1 MKKKLLLL
9 IITLAVLLPS
19 QAQMKGRVINEE
31 QNPVAAATIELLR
44 TRIRVQADVHGNFL
58 LQDARPGD
66 SILVIATGYAS
77 LRVAVQMRSGWII
90 QLQPLVKELE
100 EVQVNTG
107 YQRLPR
113 ERATGSFAFVDS
125 ALYNQQVGTDA
136 LSRLVY
142 ITNGMTDNNAAI
154 RNRGSN
160 LTNSSGMTI
169 RGLSTFTTSIADPLI
184 VVDNFPYAGDLKNI
198 NPNDIE
204 SITVLKDA
212 PAASIWGVKSANG
225 VIVITTKKG
234 KYEQPLR
241 VSISN
246 NTTIIPPPDLFS
258 QPIIGTSDIIDLEKF
273 LFSQNY
279 RLADTLNPIF
289 PAFSD
294 VYEILLLQRRG
305 AITAAEAEQ
314 QIDALRQRDIR
325 QQYDKYIYSNAVN
338 QQYAISL
345 QGGTRQVN
353 WRLSVGH
360 DRTRD
365 NFSAPYNRTTVQS
378 QSAWRLFKGFE
389 LTTGIDY
396 VESRSANGKSVV
408 GPQLSPYTQFADEQG
423 NPVALYL
430 KYRKSFLD
438 TLGAGKM
445 LDWAYYPLTDYKHI
459 NQKSAGSNIN
469 LNLGFN
475 YKLKSYLS
483 IDVRARYQQ
492 QVNDISRLAGI
503 GSFEVRDLINY
514 YSQINRTTGVVK
526 YGIPKGD
533 ILFKSA
539 SVEKAQ
545 DIRGQMQFNQ
555 TWGVHQLTVMLGGQL
570 SETKRKSNQF
580 QVYGYNPE
588 IMTYASVDYVNL
600 IPDMFGGSGILQEPT
615 GFQKTNNRTV
625 SAYGNLAYSL
635 LGRYTLSASARRD
648 ASNLFGLS
656 TNDRWNPL
664 WSSGFKWDVSKEPFY
679 KIDQLNM
686 LRIRLTY
693 GAMGNVDPSKV
704 AVSTFTYNSSP
715 NPYLREPYSSLTN
728 AYNPFLR
735 WEETRMLNM
744 AVEFGLFDNRI
755 TGSVERYR
763 KYTRDLYDRIPTDP
777 TTGLGMISNVS
788 QNVGE
793 LKSTGWDIQ
802 LNTINT
808 IGAVNWRTD
817 IIVNNNSNVIEKR
830 YFTNTAAN
838 VANGSQTEGQSTY
851 AYYAYAWGGLDPLT
865 GDPQGYINKELS
877 KNYTA
882 MFSPSYP
889 IDDLK
894 YIGVY
899 VPTWTG
905 AIGNTIAYR
914 GFSLSFRMIYKLGY
928 YFNRGS
934 ISYSDLIS
942 QKAGHADYYKRWQK
956 PGDELYT
963 QVPSFLYPGVASRDR
978 FYLSSEEMATR
989 GDHLRL
995 QYINLS
1001 YDWPVRV
1008 NHAIKSLQLYCNINN
1023 VGLLWKAN
1031 KYGLDPENYKQPAPA
1046 RNYSFGLRAS
1056 L

>member
-1 MKKKLLLL
+1 MKRRLLLL
-9 IITLAVLLPS
+9 ITFFPWLIS
-19 QAQMKGRVINEE
+19 AQQSGKIINEE
-31 QNPVAAATIELLR
+31 QKPVAGATIELLR
-44 TRIRVQADVHGNFL
+44 TQTQVHTDIHGNFS
-58 LQDARPGD
+58 LQQMRSGD
-66 SILVIATGYAS
+66 SILVTAVGYVPVR
-77 LRVAVQMRSGWII
+77 LPVQMTTGWVIRLLI
-90 QLQPLVKELE
+90 EIKELE
-100 EVQVNTG
+100 EVQINTG

-113 ERATGSFAFVDS
+113 ERSTGSFAFVDS

-142 ITNGMTDNNAAI
+142 ITNGLTDNNAAI
-154 RNRGSN
+154 RNRGSSG
-160 LTNSSGMTI
+160 TNSTGLTI
-169 RGLSTFTTSIADPLI
+169 RGVSTFMSLIADPLI

-246 NTTIIPPPDLFS
+246 NTTITPPPDLFS
-258 QPIIGTSDIIDLEKF
+258 RPIIGTSDIIDLEKF

-279 RLADTLNPIF
+279 RLADTLNPVF
-289 PAFSD
+289 PALSD
-294 VYEILLLQRRG
+294 VYEILLRQRRG
-305 AITAAEAEQ
+305 AITAVEAEQ

-325 QQYDKYIYSNAVN
+325 KQYEKYFYSNAVN

-345 QGGTRQVN
+345 QGGTRQAN

-365 NFSAPYNRTTVQS
+365 NSSAPYKRTTVQS

-408 GPQLSPYTQFADEQG
+408 SPQLSPYTQFADEQG

-430 KYRKSFLD
+430 KYRKVFLD
-438 TLGAGKM
+438 TLGGGKM

-459 NQKSAGSNIN
+459 NQKTTGSNIN

-475 YKLKSYLS
+475 YKIRSYLT

-492 QVNDISRLAGI
+492 QVNEVSKLAGI
-503 GSFEVRDLINY
+503 ESFEVRDRVNY

-533 ILFKSA
+533 ILSKSA

-545 DIRGQMQFNQ
+545 DIRGQVQFNQ
-555 TWGVHQLTVMLGGQL
+555 TWGIHQLTVMLGGQL
-570 SETKRKSNQF
+570 SETRRRSDQF
-580 QVYGYNPE
+580 GVYGYNPD
-588 IMTYASVDYVNL
+588 IMTYVPVDYVNL
-600 IPDMFGGSGILQEPT
+600 ISDMFGGSGILQDQTE
-615 GFQKTNNRTV
+615 FQKTNNRTV

-648 ASNLFGLS
+648 ASNLFGLN

-664 WSSGFKWDVSKEPFY
+664 WSAGFKWDVSKESFY
-679 KIDQLNM
+679 KIDQLNT

-704 AVSTFTYNSSP
+704 AVSTFSYNSSP
-715 NPYLREPYSSLTN
+715 NSYLREPYSSLTN
-728 AYNPFLR
+728 AYNPLLR

-744 AVEFGLFDNRI
+744 AVEFGLFNNRI

-777 TTGLGMISNVS
+777 TTGLGMISNVIR
-788 QNVGE
+788 NVGE

-808 IGAVNWRTD
+808 TGAVNWRSD
-817 IIVNNNSNVIEKR
+817 VIVNNNSNVIKKR
-830 YFTNTAAN
+830 YFTNTATN
-838 VANGSQTEGQSTY
+838 VANGSQTEGQSIY

-865 GDPQGYINKELS
+865 GDPQGYVNKELS

-882 MFSPSYP
+882 MFGPNYP
-889 IDDLK
+889 IEDLK
-894 YIGVY
+894 RLGVY

-905 AIGNTIAYR
+905 SIGNTIAYK
-914 GFSLSFRMIYKLGY
+914 GFALSFRMLYKLGY

-942 QKAGHADYYKRWQK
+942 KKEGHADYYKRWQK
-956 PGDELYT
+956 PGDELHT
-963 QVPSFLYPGVASRDR
+963 QVPSFVYPGVANRDR
-978 FYLSSEEMATR
+978 LYLLSEEMATR

-1001 YDWPVRV
+1001 YDWPLRV
-1008 NHAIKSLQLYCNINN
+1008 GRAIKSLQLYCNINN

>member
-1 MKKKLLLL
+1 MKRRLLL
-9 IITLAVLLPS
+9 ILILLPWLAS
-19 QAQMKGRVINEE
+19 AQLSGRIFNEE
-31 QNPVAAATIELLR
+31 QKPVAGATIELLR
-44 TRIRVQADVHGNFL
+44 TKTQAHTDIHGNFSL
-58 LQDARPGD
+58 RQMRAGD
-66 SILVIATGYAS
+66 SILITAIGYMPLRIPVQLTAGWVIRLS
-77 LRVAVQMRSGWII
+77 LQ
-90 QLQPLVKELE
+90 VKELE

-142 ITNGMTDNNAAI
+142 ITNGLTDNNAAI
-154 RNRGSN
+154 KNRGSN
-160 LTNSSGMTI
+160 LTSNTGLTI
-169 RGLSTFTTSIADPLI
+169 RGVSTFTSSIADPLI

-241 VSISN
+241 VSISS
-246 NTTIIPPPDLFS
+246 NTTITLPPDLFS
-258 QPIIGTSDIIDLEKF
+258 QQIIGTSDIIDLEQF
-273 LFSQNY
+273 LFSQKY
-279 RLADTLNPIF
+279 KFADTLNPNF

-294 VYEILLLQRRG
+294 VYEILFRERRG
-305 AITAAEAEQ
+305 AITSAEAKQ

-325 QQYDKYIYSNAVN
+325 KEYEKYFYSNAVN

-345 QGGTRQVN
+345 QGGTRQTN

-360 DRTRD
+360 DRTLD
-365 NFSAPYNRTTVQS
+365 NLSTPYKRTTVQS
-378 QSAWRLFKGFE
+378 QGAWRLFEGFE
-389 LTTGIDY
+389 LSAGIDY
-396 VESRSANGKSVV
+396 VESRSANGKSVLS
-408 GPQLSPYTQFADEQG
+408 PQLSPYTQFADEQG

-438 TLGAGKM
+438 TLGSGKM
-445 LDWAYYPLTDYKHI
+445 LNWAYYPLTDYKHI
-459 NQKSAGSNIN
+459 NQKNAGSNIN
-469 LNLGFN
+469 LNFGFN

-492 QVNDISRLAGI
+492 QVNEASRLAGI
-503 GSFEVRDLINY
+503 ESFEVRSMINN
-514 YSQINRTTGVVK
+514 YSSINRTTGVVK

-545 DIRGQMQFNQ
+545 DIRGQLQFNQ
-555 TWGVHQLTVMLGGQL
+555 AWGGHQLTVMMGGQL
-570 SETKRKSNQF
+570 SENKRTSNQF

-588 IMTYASVDYVNL
+588 IMTYVPVDYVNL
-600 IPDMFGGSGILQEPT
+600 VPDMFGGSGILQDATE
-615 GFQKTNNRTV
+615 FQKTNNRTV
-625 SAYGNLAYSL
+625 SAYGNLAYSF

-664 WSSGFKWDVSKEPFY
+664 WSAGLKWDISKEPFY

-686 LRIRLTY
+686 LRMRLTY

-715 NPYLREPYSSLTN
+715 NSYLREPYSSLTN
-728 AYNPFLR
+728 AYNPLLR

-744 AVEFGLFDNRI
+744 AVEFGLFNNRI

-763 KYTRDLYDRIPTDP
+763 KYTRDLYDRIPVDP
-777 TTGLGMISNVS
+777 TTGLGMISTVI

-802 LNTINT
+802 LKTINT
-808 IGAVNWRTD
+808 IGAVNWQTD
-817 IIVNNNSNVIEKR
+817 IIVNNNSNIIKR
-830 YFTNTAAN
+830 RDFANTAAN
-838 VANGSQTEGQSTY
+838 VANGSQTEGQSIY
-851 AYYAYAWGGLDPLT
+851 AYFAYAWGGLDPLT
-865 GDPQGYINKELS
+865 GDPQGYVNKELS

-882 MFSPSYP
+882 MLGPSYP

-894 YIGVY
+894 YKGVY
-899 VPTWTG
+899 VPTWAG
-905 AIGNTIAYR
+905 SIGNTIAYR

-934 ISYSDLIS
+934 ISYSDLIDS
-942 QKAGHADYYKRWQK
+942 KAGHADYYKRWQK
-956 PGDELYT
+956 PGDELHT
-963 QVPSFLYPGVASRDR
+963 QVPSFVYPGVANRDR
-978 FYLSSEEMATR
+978 FYLLSEEMATR

-995 QYINLS
+995 QFINLS
-1001 YDWPVRV
+1001 YDWPVRT
-1008 NHAIKSLQLYCNINN
+1008 NHMIKSLQLYCNINN

-1031 KYGLDPENYKQPAPA
+1031 KNDLDPEYYKQPAPA

>member
-1 MKKKLLLL
+1 MKRRLLLFL
-9 IITLAVLLPS
+9 TLLPLLAS
-19 QAQMKGRVINEE
+19 ARQSGRVVNEE
-31 QNPVAAATIELLR
+31 QKPVAGATIQLLR
-44 TRIRVQADVHGNFL
+44 TQTQAYTDVHGNFAL
-58 LQDARPGD
+58 KEMRAGD
-66 SILVIATGYAS
+66 SILVTAVGYIAVR
-77 LRVAVQMRSGWII
+77 LPVQMNAGWII
-90 QLQPLVKELE
+90 RLSIQVKELE
-100 EVQVNTG
+100 EVQINTG

-113 ERATGSFAFVDS
+113 ERSTGSFAFVDS
-125 ALYNQQVGTDA
+125 ALFNQQVGTDA

-142 ITNGMTDNNAAI
+142 ITNGLTDNNAAI
-154 RNRGSN
+154 KNRGSN
-160 LTNSSGMTI
+160 LTNSTGLTI
-169 RGLSTFTTSIADPLI
+169 RGVSTFTSSISDPLI

-225 VIVITTKKG
+225 IIVITTKKG

-241 VSISN
+241 VSFSN
-246 NTTIIPPPDLFS
+246 NTTITPPPDLFS

-279 RLADTLNPIF
+279 KLADTLSPNF
-289 PAFSD
+289 PALSD

-314 QIDALRQRDIR
+314 RIDVLRQRDIR
-325 QQYDKYIYSNAVN
+325 KQYEKYFYSNAVN

-345 QGGTRQVN
+345 QGGTRQSN

-378 QSAWRLFKGFE
+378 QSAWKLFKGFE

-408 GPQLSPYTQFADEQG
+408 SPQLSPYTQFADEQG

-430 KYRKSFLD
+430 KYRKSFVD
-438 TLGAGKM
+438 TLGGGRM
-445 LDWAYYPLTDYKHI
+445 LDWAYYPLTDYQHI
-459 NQKSAGSNIN
+459 NQRNAGTNIN

-475 YKLKSYLS
+475 YKVKPYLT

-492 QVNDISRLAGI
+492 QANETSRLAGI
-503 GSFEVRDLINY
+503 ESFEVRDLVNY
-514 YSQINRTTGVVK
+514 YSQINRTTGVVN

-533 ILFKSA
+533 ILSKSA

-545 DIRGQMQFNQ
+545 DIRGQIQFNQ
-555 TWGVHQLTVMLGGQL
+555 TWGIHQLTVMLGGQL
-570 SETKRKSNQF
+570 SETKRRSDQF
-580 QVYGYNPE
+580 KVYGYNPD
-588 IMTYASVDYVNL
+588 IMTYVPVDYVNL
-600 IPDMFGGSGILQEPT
+600 IPDIFGGSGIIQEAT
-615 GFQKTNNRTV
+615 EFQKTNNRTV
-625 SAYGNLAYSL
+625 SAYGNLAYTL

-648 ASNLFGLS
+648 ASNLFGLR

-664 WSSGFKWDVSKEPFY
+664 WSAGLKWDISKEAFY
-679 KIDQLNM
+679 KVDKLNM
-686 LRIRLTY
+686 LRMRLTY

-704 AVSTFTYNSSP
+704 AVSTFTYNSSL
-715 NPYLREPYSSLTN
+715 NSYLSEPYSSLTN
-728 AYNPFLR
+728 AYNPLLR

-744 AVEFGLFDNRI
+744 AVEFGLFNNRI

-763 KYTRDLYDRIPTDP
+763 KYIRDLYTRVPVDP
-777 TTGLGMISNVS
+777 TTGMGMITNLI
-788 QNVGE
+788 QNAGE

-808 IGAVNWRTD
+808 TGTVNWQTD
-817 IIVNNNSNVIEKR
+817 IIVNNNDNVIKKR
-830 YFTNTAAN
+830 DVTITAAN
-838 VANGSQTEGQSTY
+838 LANGSPIAGQSLY
-851 AYYAYAWGGLDPLT
+851 AYYAYKWGGLDPLT
-865 GDPQGYINKELS
+865 GDPQGYVNKELS

-882 MFSPSYP
+882 MFSPNYP

-894 YIGVY
+894 RIGVY

-905 AIGNTIAYR
+905 SIGNTIAYR

-942 QKAGHADYYKRWQK
+942 QKAGHADYYKRWQN
-956 PGDELYT
+956 PGDELHT
-963 QVPSFLYPGVASRDR
+963 QVPSFVYPGIANRDR
-978 FYLSSEEMATR
+978 LYLLSEEMATR

-1001 YDWPVRV
+1001 YDWPVRA
-1008 NHAIKSLQLYCNINN
+1008 NRTIKSLQLYCNVNN

>member
-1 MKKKLLLL
+1 MKRRLLLL
-9 IITLAVLLPS
+9 ITFFPWLIS
-19 QAQMKGRVINEE
+19 AQQSGKVINEE
-31 QNPVAAATIELLR
+31 QKPVAGATIELLR
-44 TRIRVQADVHGNFL
+44 TQTQVHTDIHGNFS
-58 LQDARPGD
+58 LQQMRSGD
-66 SILVIATGYAS
+66 SILVTAVGYIPVR
-77 LRVAVQMRSGWII
+77 LPVQMTTGWVIRLLI
-90 QLQPLVKELE
+90 EIKELE
-100 EVQVNTG
+100 EVQINTG

-113 ERATGSFAFVDS
+113 ERSTGSFAFVDS

-142 ITNGMTDNNAAI
+142 VTNGMVNNTAAI
-154 RNRGSN
+154 KARNGN
-160 LTNSSGMTI
+160 ASSTGLTI
-169 RGLSTFTTSIADPLI
+169 RGVSTFSASIADPLI
-184 VVDNFPYAGDLKNI
+184 VLDNFPYVGDLKNI

-241 VSISN
+241 ASISN

-279 RLADTLNPIF
+279 RLADTLNPLF
-289 PAFSD
+289 PALSD
-294 VYEILLLQRRG
+294 VYEILLRQRRG
-305 AITAAEAEQ
+305 AITAVEAEQ
-314 QIDALRQRDIR
+314 QIDALRQRDLR
-325 QQYDKYIYSNAVN
+325 KQYEKYFYSNAVN

-345 QGGTRQVN
+345 QGGTRQGN

-365 NFSAPYNRTTVQS
+365 NSSAPYNRTTVQS
-378 QSAWRLFKGFE
+378 QNAWRLFKGFE

-408 GPQLSPYTQFADEQG
+408 SPQLSPYTQFADEQG

-430 KYRKSFLD
+430 KYRKVFLD
-438 TLGAGKM
+438 TLGGGKM

-459 NQKSAGSNIN
+459 NQKTTGSNIN

-475 YKLKSYLS
+475 YKIRSYLT

-492 QVNDISRLAGI
+492 QVNEVSKLAGI
-503 GSFEVRDLINY
+503 ESFEVRDRVNY
-514 YSQINRTTGVVK
+514 YSQINRTTGAVK

-533 ILFKSA
+533 ILSKSA
-539 SVEKAQ
+539 LVEKAQ
-545 DIRGQMQFNQ
+545 DIRGQVQFNQ
-555 TWGVHQLTVMLGGQL
+555 TWGIHQLTVMLGGQL
-570 SETKRKSNQF
+570 SETRRRSDQF
-580 QVYGYNPE
+580 QVYGYNPD
-588 IMTYASVDYVNL
+588 IMTYVPVDYVNL
-600 IPDMFGGSGILQEPT
+600 ISDMFGGSGILQDQTE
-615 GFQKTNNRTV
+615 FQKTNNRTV

-648 ASNLFGLS
+648 ASNLFGLN

-664 WSSGFKWDVSKEPFY
+664 WSAGFKWDISKEPFY

-693 GAMGNVDPSKV
+693 GAMGNVDPTRV
-704 AVSTFTYNSSP
+704 AVSTFTYNSSL

-728 AYNPFLR
+728 AYNPLLR

-744 AVEFGLFDNRI
+744 ALDFGLFNNRI
-755 TGSVERYR
+755 SGSVERYR
-763 KYTRDLYDRIPTDP
+763 KYTRDLYDNLPFDP
-777 TTGLGMISNVS
+777 TTGLGMVAILV
-788 QNVGE
+788 QNAAE
-793 LKSTGWDIQ
+793 LESKGWDIQ

-808 IGAVNWRTD
+808 TGAVKWQTD
-817 IIVNNNSNVIEKR
+817 IIINNNSNVIKKR
-830 YFTNTAAN
+830 YVTTTAAN
-838 VANGSQTEGQSTY
+838 VANGAYIEGQSIY
-851 AYYAYAWGGLDPLT
+851 SYYAYAWGGLDPLT
-865 GDPQGYINKELS
+865 GDPRGYVNKELS

-882 MFSPSYP
+882 MFNPNYP
-889 IDDLK
+889 LADLK
-894 YIGVY
+894 YIGAS

-905 AIGNTIAYR
+905 SIGNTIAYR

-934 ISYSDLIS
+934 INYSDLIS
-942 QKAGHADYYKRWQK
+942 KKAGHADYYKRWQK
-956 PGDELYT
+956 PGDELHT
-963 QVPSFLYPGVASRDR
+963 QVPSFVYPGVANRDR
-978 FYLSSEEMATR
+978 LYLLSEEMATR

-1001 YDWPVRV
+1001 YDWPLRV
-1008 NHAIKSLQLYCNINN
+1008 GRAIKSLQLYCNINN

-1031 KYGLDPENYKQPAPA
+1031 KYGLDPENYKQPTPPA

-1056 L
+1056 I